1 MDVRRHEWGNTKGR
15 GTVVKMEVTDTSGD
29 IQCSTFDGADELF
42 ARVKKGNVIQIP
54 LAGVQIEN
62 KNDKW
67 NKTTHRFEITLRAV
81 ASRGVRVLDDDDKL
95 PRHNLQFTPIANL
108 PSLPVDTNVHVLGA
122 VGDPEAVD
130 PGLTKSETLIA

>member
-54 LAGVQIEN
+54 LAGAQIKN

-67 NKTTHRFEITLRAV
+67 NQTTHRFEIVLSAV

-95 PRHNLQFTPIANL
+95 PRHNLQFTPTIRSQDSIRCL
-108 PSLPVDTNVHVLGA
+108 VSQICDEKKRPSIK
-122 VGDPEAVD
+122 
-130 PGLTKSETLIA
+130 GL